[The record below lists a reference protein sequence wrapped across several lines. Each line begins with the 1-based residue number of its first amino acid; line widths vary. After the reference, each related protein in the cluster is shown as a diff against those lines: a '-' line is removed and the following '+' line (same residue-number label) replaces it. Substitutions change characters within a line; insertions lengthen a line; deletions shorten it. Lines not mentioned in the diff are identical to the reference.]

1 MVRAIWWILAVS
13 LCCAPSAFAQDEAG
27 ADEAGAD
34 EAEADE
40 AEADDPSRTGSF
52 ISIVGGADAAMP
64 LAMPDFRFDT
74 GTGSPPAEAL
84 RSVVQRDLTLSGY
97 FDVMKR
103 EAFVESVTAGVAP
116 GEFSFDDWRL
126 PGAVALVKVALEV
139 GDDELEARL
148 YVYNVEA
155 GQQLTAR
162 KIKGP
167 IADSSGVGHTI
178 ANAVIEALTGE
189 RGIFHTRV
197 VAIANFGRGKE
208 VYLFDYDGQ
217 NPRPVSRNGSI
228 NLSPAWS
235 PDGTRISYTSYRD
248 NNPDLWITDLRSNRH
263 LKVSSF
269 PGINAGAEWAPDSS
283 ELALT
288 LSKDGDSEIY
298 AIQPDGSI
306 IRRFT
311 RQFGIDV
318 SPTYSPDGETIC
330 FVSSR
335 NGTPQ
340 LFLADRDG
348 ENVRRLTHH
357 GGHNVAPSFSP
368 DGRSV
373 AFAGRD
379 EGRFDIFVVG
389 VDGGGLKRL
398 TQTSFDDE
406 DPTWSPD
413 GNHILFTSARDGRGK
428 QLYIMSGD
436 GSNQI
441 RLTDGNGSYSNPQW
455 GPDPLG
461 PRTFE

>member
-1 MVRAIWWILAVS
+1 MTRVLWWLLATTLLLAS
-13 LCCAPSAFAQDEAG
+13 LAHAQDETASNG
-27 ADEAGAD
+27 EDAWTTSDTE
-34 EAEADE
+34 
-40 AEADDPSRTGSF
+40 RTGSF
-52 ISIVGGADAAMP
+52 ITIVGGSDSAMP
-64 LAMPDFRFDT
+64 LALPDFKT
-74 GTGSPPAEAL
+74 SGTIDHPGAEVL
-84 RSVVQRDLTLSGY
+84 RGVVHRDLFLSGY
-97 FDVMKR
+97 FEMMDR
-103 EAFVESVTAGVAP
+103 AAFIEPTSAGVAP
-116 GEFSFDDWRL
+116 GEFGFEEWRL
-126 PGAVALVKVALEV
+126 PGAVALVKVAVE
-139 GDDELEARL
+139 GDAEDLTANVH
-148 YVYNVEA
+148 VYNVES
-155 GQQLTAR
+155 GQQLATR
-162 KIKGP
+162 EL
-167 IADSSGVGHTI
+167 SGNRSDPSTLGHTI
-178 ANAVIEALTGE
+178 ANLVIEALTGE
-189 RGIFHTRV
+189 RGIFHTRI

-228 NLSPAWS
+228 NLSPAWA
-235 PDGTRISYTSYRD
+235 PDGTRVSYTSYRD

-263 LKVSSF
+263 AKVSSF
-269 PGINAGAEWAPDSS
+269 PGINAGAEWSPDGG

-306 IRRFT
+306 IRRLT

-318 SPTYSPDGETIC
+318 SPTYSPDGKTVC

-348 ENVRRLTHH
+348 ENVRRLTKR

-368 DGRSV
+368 DGRTI

-379 EGRFDIFVVG
+379 EGRFDIFIVDI
-389 VDGGGLKRL
+389 DGGGLKRL
-398 TQTSFDDE
+398 TQTRYDDE

-428 QLYIMSGD
+428 QLYIMNAD
-436 GSNQI
+436 GSNQE

-461 PRTFE
+461 PRSFD

>member
-1 MVRAIWWILAVS
+1 MTSMFRSGGWLLVL
-13 LCCAPSAFAQDEAG
+13 LLLAPSASAQEGDGGE
-27 ADEAGAD
+27 ADEAGD
-34 EAEADE
+34 EAAD
-40 AEADDPSRTGSF
+40 AVDPERTGSF
-52 ISIVGGADAAMP
+52 ITIVGGSDSAMP
-64 LAMPDFRFDT
+64 LALPDFKIDGGFDR
-74 GTGSPPAEAL
+74 PAAEVL
-84 RSVVQRDLTLSGY
+84 RGVVARDLELSGY
-97 FDVMKR
+97 FELMDR
-103 EAFVESVTAGVAP
+103 AAFIEPIGAGVKP
-116 GEFSFDDWRL
+116 GEFSYENWRL
-126 PGAVALVKVALEV
+126 PGATALVKAQVAQV
-139 GDDELEARL
+139 GDDLDVAL
-148 YVYNVEA
+148 HIYNVEA
-155 GQQLTAR
+155 GSEIAAR
-162 KIKGP
+162 TLKGLP
-167 IADSSGVGHTI
+167 TELAPLGHAI

-189 RGIFHTRV
+189 RGIFHTRI
-197 VAIANFGRGKE
+197 VAIANFGKGKE

-217 NPRPVSRNGSI
+217 NARPVSRNGSI

-248 NNPDLWITDLRSNRH
+248 NNPDLWITDLRTNRH
-263 LKVSSF
+263 SKVSSF
-269 PGINAGAEWAPDSS
+269 PGINAGAEWSPDGN

-306 IRRFT
+306 IRRLT
-311 RQFGIDV
+311 RQYGIDV
-318 SPTYSPDGETIC
+318 SPTYSPDGQTMC

-348 ENVRRLTHH
+348 TNVRRLTRR
-357 GGHNVAPSFSP
+357 GGHNVAPAFSP
-368 DGRSV
+368 DGRTI

-398 TQTSFDDE
+398 TQTQFDDE

-428 QLYIMSGD
+428 QLYLMTAD
-436 GSNQI
+436 GSNQT
-441 RLTDGNGSYSNPQW
+441 RLTDGTGSYSNPQW

-461 PRTFE
+461 PRSFE

>member
-1 MVRAIWWILAVS
+1 MVRPSWWILAIS
-13 LCCAPSAFAQDEAG
+13 LWCAPSAFAQEEPATTESTDKAP
-27 ADEAGAD
+27 DVVD
-34 EAEADE
+34 SD
-40 AEADDPSRTGSF
+40 RTGSF

-64 LAMPDFRFDT
+64 LAMPDFRFES
-74 GTGSPPAEAL
+74 GMERPAAEEL
-84 RSVVQRDLTLSGY
+84 RNVVERDLTLSGY
-97 FDVMKR
+97 FDVMTR
-103 EAFVESVTAGVAP
+103 DAFIEPVTAGIAP

-126 PGAVALVKVALEV
+126 PGAVALVKVAIEENEEGV
-139 GDDELEARL
+139 EAHL

-155 GQQLTAR
+155 GQKLAAR
-162 KIKGP
+162 KVKGP
-167 IADSSGVGHTI
+167 LADISGVGHTI

-235 PDGTRISYTSYRD
+235 PDGTRISYTSFRD
-248 NNPDLWITDLRSNRH
+248 NNPDLWVTDLRSNRH
-263 LKVSSF
+263 LKISSF
-269 PGINAGAEWAPDSS
+269 PGINAGAEWSPDST

-318 SPTYSPDGETIC
+318 SPTYSPDGQTLC

-348 ENVRRLTHH
+348 GNVRRLTHH

-379 EGRFDIFVVG
+379 EGRFDVFVIG
-389 VDGGGLKRL
+389 IDGGGLKRL

-428 QLYIMSGD
+428 QLYIMNAD
-436 GSNQI
+436 GSNQT

>member
-1 MVRAIWWILAVS
+1 MGMTMTGSSRLLLAA
-13 LCCAPSAFAQDEAG
+13 LLLLPALARAQDAPPTDDELEAV
-27 ADEAGAD
+27 
-34 EAEADE
+34 
-40 AEADDPSRTGSF
+40 DPEQTGTF

-64 LAMPDFRFDT
+64 LAMPDFALESGMDRA
-74 GTGSPPAEAL
+74 GAEAL
-84 RSVVQRDLTLSGY
+84 RAVVARDLGLSGY
-97 FDVMKR
+97 FDLMKR
-103 EAFVESVTAGVAP
+103 EAFIESASAGVAI
-116 GEFSFDDWRL
+116 GDFSFEDWRV
-126 PGAVALVKVALEV
+126 PGAVALVKVAVGSRDGVLES
-139 GDDELEARL
+139 RL
-148 YVYNVEA
+148 HVYNVDA
-155 GQQLTAR
+155 GQQLAARRITGPLADTA
-162 KIKGP
+162 GL
-167 IADSSGVGHTI
+167 GHTL
-178 ANAVIEALTGE
+178 ANAIILALTGE
-189 RGIFHTRV
+189 RGIFHTKV

-208 VYLFDYDGQ
+208 VYVFDYDGQ

-248 NNPDLWITDLRSNRH
+248 NNPDLWVTDLRSNRH
-263 LKVSSF
+263 TKISSF
-269 PGINAGAEWAPDSS
+269 PGINAGAEWSPDGT

-288 LSKDGDSEIY
+288 LSKDSDSEIY
-298 AIQPDGSI
+298 AISPDGSI
-306 IRRFT
+306 LRRIT

-318 SPTYSPDGETIC
+318 SPSYSPDGKTIC

-348 ENVRRLTHH
+348 GNVRRLTHL

-368 DGRSV
+368 DGRTV

-379 EGRFDIFVVG
+379 EGRFDIFVIG

-413 GNHILFTSARDGRGK
+413 GNYILFTSARDGQGK
-428 QLYIMSGD
+428 QLYLMSAD
-436 GSNQI
+436 GSHQT
-441 RLTDGNGSYSNPQW
+441 RLTDGTGSYSNPQW

-461 PRTFE
+461 PHNVE